1 MSNERDPS
9 TDQPLPEVNNRPFIQ
24 DLLIA
29 DIEERK
35 QFGIK
40 KYGTALQSGNGR
52 DMLQDAYEEILDL
65 AVYMRGL
72 IDERDRANEC

>member
-1 MSNERDPS
+1 VSNERDPS